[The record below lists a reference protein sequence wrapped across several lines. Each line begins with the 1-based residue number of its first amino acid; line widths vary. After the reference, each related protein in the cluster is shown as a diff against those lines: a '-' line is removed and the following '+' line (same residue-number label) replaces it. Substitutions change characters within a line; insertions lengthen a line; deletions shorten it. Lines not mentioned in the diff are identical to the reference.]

1 MVEIGIM
8 IEGQNGLNWDRW
20 QRIARTVE
28 EAGYSSLFRSDH
40 FTNSKPPDIDSLE
53 LWVSLTWLAEN
64 SDKLEFGSLVTP
76 MSFRH
81 PVHTA
86 RMAAAVD
93 DLSGGRMSLGLG
105 AGWQER
111 EHDNFGFD
119 LSHPSNRFDRFEE
132 GVHIISRLLHN
143 DEPVDF
149 NGKFFQLN
157 SAILL
162 PRPIR
167 PGGPPIIIG
176 GNGEKRTLAVAARYA
191 DEWNALFI
199 PLEEFSRLNDLL
211 DNILGTYGRDPSE
224 VRRSIMTG
232 CIFGDTVQEVKEKV
246 LKRTK
251 GQSDPAELQKRGFIV
266 GTAEELLEQ
275 LEMLGEAG
283 AQRIML
289 QWLDLEDFE
298 GLFAMAEGIMK

>member
-8 IEGQNGLNWDRW
+8 IEGQNGLNWDHW

-53 LWVSLTWLAEN
+53 LWVSLTWLANN
-64 SDKLEFGSLVTP
+64 SSKLEFGSLVTP

-132 GVHIISRLLHN
+132 GVQIISQLLHS
-143 DEPVDF
+143 DEAVDF

-157 SAILL
+157 GAILL
-162 PRPIR
+162 PRPNR
-167 PGGPPIIIG
+167 TGGPPIIIG
-176 GNGEKRTLAVAARYA
+176 GIGEKRTLAVAAQYA

-199 PLEEFSRLNDLL
+199 PLDEFGRLNDSL
-211 DNILGTYGRDPSE
+211 DNILLTNGRAPSE
-224 VRRSIMTG
+224 VRRSLMTG
-232 CIFGDTVQEVKEKV
+232 CIFGKTREEVEKKI
-246 LKRTK
+246 LIRTN
-251 GQSDPAELQKRGFIV
+251 GQSDTAELQKRGFIV
-266 GTAEELLEQ
+266 GTAEEIMQQ
-275 LEMLGEAG
+275 LELLGEAG
-283 AQRIML
+283 AQRVML
-289 QWLDLEDFE
+289 QWLDLEDLE
-298 GLFAMAEGIMK
+298 GLYAMAEGIIK